1 MVWSHN
7 DHWMLT
13 ADHGGFVKYWQ
24 SNMNNVKMYQA
35 HKDPIR
41 GLRCVKDGKVQQHL
55 SQLLVFTSQQ
65 QYVYIVCIRW
75 CLWSQSFKIN
85 IFEKYHIKFYVYKSS
100 LKFRCFPKLTLN
112 CLDKFDLNLIR
123 NVSFWKVI
131 LTTEL
136 AIIFVSYALLVIY
149 SLDYKLHVYA
159 CILRNKLFFNKID
172 TNMQEIKSSNKVE
185 IRTLMSIIEKMQGI
199 RRYMI
204 EEIILEII
212 MIISIIAFSNFQLLY
227 NDIASYKIGLGPEI
241 FINKGF
247 GP

>member
-1 MVWSHN
+1 MWSHN

-75 CLWSQSFKIN
+75 CLGSQSFEIN
-85 IFEKYHIKFYVYKSS
+85 IFEKYLIKFYDYKSS
-100 LKFRCFPKLTLN
+100 LKSRCFAKLI
-112 CLDKFDLNLIR
+112 LDKFYLNLIR
-123 NVSFWKVI
+123 LVSLCKVI

-149 SLDYKLHVYA
+149 SLDYQFHVYA
-159 CILRNKLFFNKID
+159 CIINKLFFNKID
-172 TNMQEIKSSNKVE
+172 TNMQEIESSNKVE
-185 IRTLMSIIEKMQGI
+185 IMTLMSIIKKDA
-199 RRYMI
+199 RHW
-204 EEIILEII
+204 
-212 MIISIIAFSNFQLLY
+212 
-227 NDIASYKIGLGPEI
+227 
-241 FINKGF
+241 
-247 GP
+247 